1 MRRKLGERP
10 ATSVRTPTDIMVLVV
25 PLPTNTT
32 TPHLQ
37 LFRLKDFSQRMI
49 CLKALNQQQPR
60 ERLWHR
66 LSRRKVVEV
75 SFDVEGQRRI
85 ARRLGRQWKRLHQS
99 ARFGRSLQRM
109 SAVDISNEVTCDMIP
124 LCLRSVHF
132 IVIF

>member
-10 ATSVRTPTDIMVLVV
+10 AISVRTPTDIMVLVV

-37 LFRLKDFSQRMI
+37 LFRLRDFSQRMI
-49 CLKALNQQQPR
+49 CLKALNQQQLR
-60 ERLWHR
+60 ERPWHR
-66 LSRRKVVEV
+66 LSRRKVMEL

-99 ARFGRSLQRM
+99 ARFGQSLQRM

-124 LCLRSVHF
+124 LCLRSVQF